1 MCSNN
6 CNCNETDVLYEG
18 GCGNSY
24 RSCNPCHNEY
34 YNDVAVFEDVERLAR
49 EAIRRRCRED
59 YCARQF
65 CRCMR
70 NARCGNSSRNNSC
83 GCGCN
88 RGCRQ

>member
-6 CNCNETDVLYEG
+6 CNCNYHHHDYYG
-18 GCGNSY
+18 GGYNDCGN
-24 RSCNPCHNEY
+24 EY
-34 YNDVAVFEDVERLAR
+34 CRDTAVFEDVERLAR

-70 NARCGNSSRNNSC
+70 NARYGNSCRNEC
-83 GCGCN
+83 YDRN
-88 RGCRQ
+88 RGCHR